1 MPFGNTFVQVYTGNA
16 LCKYVFRHKTCYSE
30 EQLQQELS
38 KTGAFTE
45 KNLLLRRAASAGII
59 KNRGFH

>member
-45 KNLLLRRAASAGII
+45 KNRRTGTFE
-59 KNRGFH
+59 KNSVP